1 MRAADAVEGFDE
13 GIRLVGFGRM
23 CPVNI
28 LHSSLMDERT
38 EGDAMYQYEAETE
51 AGFIQQLAV
60 SYLGHRYCF
69 YVTGEIP
76 ATKDPATI
84 DAKLI
89 ARYGIGISRWARA
102 RRKKAGLANMHYLR
116 FGRYFVLLAS
126 HGKHRFFLDEPHSR
140 DARRDAIRFAGYS
153 ISLKR
158 GTDGRLHPSVRIHPD
173 EYRKLKA
180 YLLDLALH
188 RSVENLSAVFAAVRF
203 ERYAPVRRQLLNILR
218 AVNRLREQA
227 GFEPVPVSALRL
239 QRRVVRAFASELADA
254 A

>member
-1 MRAADAVEGFDE
+1 MYRCVAA
-13 GIRLVGFGRM
+13 
-23 CPVNI
+23 
-28 LHSSLMDERT
+28 S
-38 EGDAMYQYEAETE
+38 E
-51 AGFIQQLAV
+51 AGFVQQLAV
-60 SYLGHRYCF
+60 SYLGHGYCF
-69 YVTGEIP
+69 YVVGEIP
-76 ATKDPATI
+76 QAKDPATI

-116 FGRYFVLLAS
+116 HGRFFVLLAS
-126 HGKHRFFLDEPHSR
+126 HGEHRFFTEEPSFR

-153 ISLKR
+153 ISIKR
-158 GTDGRLHPSVRIHPD
+158 GIDGKLHPSVRIHPD

-188 RSVENLSAVFAAVRF
+188 RSVEKLSAEFAAVRF
-203 ERYAPVRRQLLNILR
+203 ERYAPVRRQMLNVWR
-218 AVNRLREQA
+218 AVNRIRETA

-239 QRRVVRAFASELADA
+239 KRRVLRAFASELAEA

>member
-1 MRAADAVEGFDE
+1 MYRCVAA
-13 GIRLVGFGRM
+13 
-23 CPVNI
+23 
-28 LHSSLMDERT
+28 S
-38 EGDAMYQYEAETE
+38 E
-51 AGFIQQLAV
+51 AGFVQQLAV
-60 SYLGHRYCF
+60 SYLGHGYCF
-69 YVTGEIP
+69 YVVGEIP

-116 FGRYFVLLAS
+116 HGRFFVLLAS
-126 HGKHRFFLDEPHSR
+126 HGEHRFFTEEPNFR
-140 DARRDAIRFAGYS
+140 DARRDAIWFAGYS

-158 GTDGRLHPSVRIHPD
+158 GVDGKFHPSVRIHPD

-180 YLLDLALH
+180 YLLDLAVH
-188 RSVENLSAVFAAVRF
+188 RSVEKLSAEFAAVRF
-203 ERYAPVRRQLLNILR
+203 ERYAPVRRQLLNIWR
-218 AVNRLREQA
+218 AVNRFREWG

-239 QRRVVRAFASELADA
+239 RRRVVRAFGTGCLAEA